1 MRLVG
6 ASLAALQQKQQ
17 QQQHAH
23 VTLWGVAAR
32 HALRA
37 LG

>member
-6 ASLAALQQKQQ
+6 ASLAALQQKQ